1 MRAMLD
7 YALKLT
13 LPPAKMTAGNVTAL
27 RDTGWTGED
36 VMDIAEVTG
45 MFNMT
50 NRMASGLGWEP
61 NPEYDS
67 LGR

>member
-1 MRAMLD
+1 LD

-13 LPPAKMTAGNVTAL
+13 LRPTEMLEADVTAL
-27 RDTGWTGED
+27 REAGWTDED

-45 MFNMT
+45 MFNLT

-61 NPEYDS
+61 NPEYDA